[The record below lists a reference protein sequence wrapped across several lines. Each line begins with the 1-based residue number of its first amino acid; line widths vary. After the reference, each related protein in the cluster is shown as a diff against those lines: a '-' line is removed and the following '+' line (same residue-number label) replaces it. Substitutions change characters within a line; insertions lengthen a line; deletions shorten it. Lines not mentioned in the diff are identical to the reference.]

1 MKLLDDKNVKTLIKV
16 MDLDVPKAF
25 LEVSLYDFR
34 DGKIEIKE
42 IKVLDVR
49 GKFIR
54 FANIKKVLP
63 YLSEYNVT
71 FKEL

>member
-16 MDLDVPKAF
+16 MDLDVPKEF
-25 LEVSLYDFR
+25 LEVSRYDFR
-34 DGKIEIKE
+34 DGRIEIKE